1 VQVGIKGEHNK
12 YHLSMLSFCTWK
24 DEDGRHYG
32 VTNKNPKAYFNW
44 SGCHLCDPKSCN
56 VTATQCDEMIES
68 PAMSVVEAL
77 RLSFIEV
84 EIKDWDIYFDDVRP
98 RLKSVY

>member
-1 VQVGIKGEHNK
+1 
-12 YHLSMLSFCTWK
+12 
-24 DEDGRHYG
+24 
-32 VTNKNPKAYFNW
+32 
-44 SGCHLCDPKSCN
+44 
-56 VTATQCDEMIES
+56 MIES